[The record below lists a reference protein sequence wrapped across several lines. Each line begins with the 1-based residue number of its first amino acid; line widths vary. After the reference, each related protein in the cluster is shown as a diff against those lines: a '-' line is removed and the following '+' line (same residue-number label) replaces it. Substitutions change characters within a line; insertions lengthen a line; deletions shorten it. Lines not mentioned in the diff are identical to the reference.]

1 MNKIKLICIILKL
14 AQSTNL
20 FRNAHLTSKNE
31 CYNYCLKNKETFPE
45 LNCFKFLRMGKIF
58 EFLELFLMTVS
69 PSTLGDGFNCVDK
82 NECLEAPCDV
92 NAVCE
97 NTPGRYQC
105 TCKDGYSGKYKFS

>member
-58 EFLELFLMTVS
+58 EFWELFFDDCLTF
-69 PSTLGDGFNCVDK
+69 TLGDGFNCVDK

>member
-1 MNKIKLICIILKL
+1 MSVTITASKIKKHSPSLTALNFFEWVKYSNSGNYFLI
-14 AQSTNL
+14 
-20 FRNAHLTSKNE
+20 
-31 CYNYCLKNKETFPE
+31 
-45 LNCFKFLRMGKIF
+45 
-58 EFLELFLMTVS
+58 TVS

-105 TCKDGYSGKYKFS
+105 TCKDGYSGKYKFSKTEITEIVVQARLKSSIFFQSRNPLL

>member
-1 MNKIKLICIILKL
+1 
-14 AQSTNL
+14 
-20 FRNAHLTSKNE
+20 
-31 CYNYCLKNKETFPE
+31 
-45 LNCFKFLRMGKIF
+45 
-58 EFLELFLMTVS
+58 MTVS

-105 TCKDGYSGKYKFS
+105 TCKDGYSGNYEFS